1 MHPIFSK
8 SFCLIFLIF
17 TLFACNEEAEKKTK
31 KNSAPS
37 SFDEKI
43 VQIEE
48 GTQRAAIDQLARG
61 DQHLAILKMEYE
73 INRYQNP
80 QKADKIKRLLT
91 DIDKIDAETGKFIQL
106 VDEAKFHIMKLS
118 GEQVATAKDKSKEHV
133 VWNFNKK
140 GVKQKDGTD
149 NKYGCTPA
157 RLNLYAI
164 QAKDQYDIPMHEL
177 VGEEIAKPNPANRG
191 MKIWKGLNGFRGKLC
206 DIIGT
211 YEVPEYDSLGK
222 AKTEGA
228 KKFQVKTKPI
238 NKFKDAKDLEKQ
250 VYQMLQKQASTI
262 KGFEIS
268 KNEPDVKKG
277 LPKLSEDASII
288 FELYKS
294 LTKKE
299 KFEEVNG
306 VANVHWIGKT
316 FDHAPL
322 VAALASLTQL
332 QLDALTARA
341 KAIGHLKGRVST
353 GDFSFNKLVAFAGGP
368 GVAEANSEYEVKVV
382 LGAFDSDN
390 QPTAS
395 LDSVNG
401 IKLDNPIKL
410 KASNGVAILKRQAGG
425 ETETLSGTI
434 SIRSKSGGNKTE
446 AWSAKVGVVTSD
458 KEATIEM
465 PEMRVLY
472 AGIENVLKASAG
484 GQYKSVTL
492 SGKYTK
498 KKSGG
503 GGKLYSC
510 KPPESAGKSGKNTV
524 RFSLKATTPSGESVS
539 LKQSEPYTIKAAPIP
554 TVFIA
559 GNAKQA
565 RLSSSGKLEVRYGNE
580 VPFGPGKARFFVKGY
595 TLYVPGINQP
605 LTAGSTA
612 KIKPQHLK
620 LMRNSGAKKFSIEVE
635 YGGTTNGNSSSAFVA
650 K

>member
-1 MHPIFSK
+1 LRS
-8 SFCLIFLIF
+8 
-17 TLFACNEEAEKKTK
+17 
-31 KNSAPS
+31 
-37 SFDEKI
+37 
-43 VQIEE
+43 
-48 GTQRAAIDQLARG
+48 
-61 DQHLAILKMEYE
+61 
-73 INRYQNP
+73 
-80 QKADKIKRLLT
+80 
-91 DIDKIDAETGKFIQL
+91 
-106 VDEAKFHIMKLS
+106 
-118 GEQVATAKDKSKEHV
+118 
-133 VWNFNKK
+133 
-140 GVKQKDGTD
+140 
-149 NKYGCTPA
+149 
-157 RLNLYAI
+157 
-164 QAKDQYDIPMHEL
+164 
-177 VGEEIAKPNPANRG
+177 
-191 MKIWKGLNGFRGKLC
+191 KLC

-211 YEVPEYDSLGK
+211 YESEDKKYVC
-222 AKTEGA
+222 KT
-228 KKFQVKTKPI
+228 TKI
-238 NKFKDAKDLEKQ
+238 NKFKDPKDKEKQ
-250 VYQMLQKQASTI
+250 IKTMVAKQNI
-262 KGFEIS
+262 KY
-268 KNEPDVKKG
+268 
-277 LPKLSEDASII
+277 EDDGKAIEDI
-288 FELYKS
+288 YKS
-294 LTKKE
+294 LTKLE
-299 KFEEVNG
+299 IHPEVNG

-322 VAALASLTQL
+322 VAALASLSQL
-332 QLDALTARA
+332 QLDALTARTN
-341 KAIGHLKGRVST
+341 AIKHLKKRVST

-368 GVAEANSEYEVKVV
+368 GVAEANSPYSVQVV
-382 LGAFDSDN
+382 LGAYDSDN
-390 QPTAS
+390 TPTGI

-401 IKLDNPIKL
+401 VALSQPDTLVTK
-410 KASNGVAILKRQAGG
+410 NGMAILERTAGS

-434 SIRSKSGGNKTE
+434 SILSKSGSEQKKR
-446 AWSAKVGVVTSD
+446 WSAKVGVVTSD

-492 SGKYTK
+492 SGKYTRK
-498 KKSGG
+498 KGD
-503 GGKLYSC
+503 KLYSC

-524 RFSLKATTPSGESVS
+524 RFSLKATTPSGESIS